1 MANVLEM
8 VADIVAAHARTTP
21 MTTEEL
27 LAELKTLYIELH
39 ALESGISS
47 EAVSSEEVAA
57 PTITIRQAFR
67 TNEVICMI
75 CGKGG
80 MKLLTKHL
88 NQAHQMKPTEY
99 RKLFNIPK
107 IQPLMSKSY
116 AIRRKE
122 ISAGMDLTGNLEK
135 ARAARGN
142 IGKKSNV
149 PAVKV
154 KAPVPLARAKAP
166 VPAIRKKVAVPA
178 VTKLVAPTNHLEN

>member
-21 MTTEEL
+21 MTTDEL
-27 LAELKTLYIELH
+27 LSEIKTLYKELQ

-47 EAVSSEEVAA
+47 EAVSSEEEPA
-57 PTITIRQAFR
+57 PTLTIRQAFR

-75 CGKGG
+75 CGKG

-88 NQAHQMKPTEY
+88 SQAHQMKPAAY
-99 RKLFNIPK
+99 RKEFNIPK
-107 IQPLMSKSY
+107 TTPLMSKAY

-135 ARAARGN
+135 ARAARKGVVKK
-142 IGKKSNV
+142 GKK
-149 PAVKV
+149 
-154 KAPVPLARAKAP
+154 
-166 VPAIRKKVAVPA
+166 
-178 VTKLVAPTNHLEN
+178 